1 MERGVVMNT
10 KESKFHFDRDHFE
23 EPLRYGGVLLYQ
35 IGDWQC
41 QPGRVI
47 GIHKQICHEIS
58 CVVSGTGTFFC
69 NGVAYRARPGD
80 LFISPYASLHDI
92 FSSRHDPL
100 RYNYCGF
107 MLDAAASAEYARLDD
122 FFSGIKEPMD
132 VDRHSSVRHIFSL
145 LFNELITD
153 DGSTGLL
160 MKNELNLLLLL
171 TRRCYEK
178 GDVPQREQPQSD
190 SFRQRMVY
198 DVVNYIDNNIFGIKK
213 LTDISGRLGYSY
225 SYVSQT
231 FAAVMGISLGSYY
244 QQRRFEK
251 AVELLSGSNTV
262 TQVSEALGF
271 DSVQSF
277 SRFFR
282 RNCGTPPSKYV
293 QAGSQPPPQL

>member
-1 MERGVVMNT
+1 M
-10 KESKFHFDRDHFE
+10 
-23 EPLRYGGVLLYQ
+23 
-35 IGDWQC
+35 
-41 QPGRVI
+41 
-47 GIHKQICHEIS
+47 HKQICHEIS

-69 NGVAYRARPGD
+69 NGAAYRARPGD

-107 MLDAAASAEYARLDD
+107 MLDASASAEYARLDS
-122 FFSGIKEPMD
+122 FFSGIKEP
-132 VDRHSSVRHIFSL
+132 
-145 LFNELITD
+145 
-153 DGSTGLL
+153 
-160 MKNELNLLLLL
+160 
-171 TRRCYEK
+171 
-178 GDVPQREQPQSD
+178 PQSE

-198 DVVNYIDNNIFGIKK
+198 DIDSNIFCIKK
-213 LTDISGRLGYSY
+213 LTDISGKLGYSY

-231 FAAVMGISLGSYY
+231 FAAVMGMSLGSCY

-282 RNCGTPPSKYV
+282 RNCGTPPSKYI
-293 QAGSQPPPQL
+293 QAGGQPQQL